1 MVILAII
8 SKLNPNH
15 IIIILLI
22 IVSTILGSIYLI
34 KDSNKELKIEIKEFL
49 SIEVKNNKQI
59 LPKHKSKT
67 NS

>member
-22 IVSTILGSIYLI
+22 IVSAILGSIYLI

-49 SIEVKNNKQI
+49 SIEVNNNKQI